1 MKSDWMDILVD
12 DAGDDVEITL
22 RGTFGLLQL
31 PAVREKIEMLIKG
44 PGCFFFLNLEKA
56 RFIDDAYLDLFLN
69 VLNRIRKQNAVFIL
83 ISSQEEHREYFSRY
97 SHILELYDNKK
108 IFRQSGILKQLKQ
121 VGINYS
127 KQTGLRLSP
136 GVAIAL
142 FVLLLGWFVTLF
154 SIVHSQSRNALE
166 QQALIM
172 NLENQKKRSVQ
183 EIEKLKSSLGSL
195 QNLGLVV
202 DSTTS
207 HAFGSIRDWV
217 SYLEFLENS
226 RREN

>member
-12 DAGDDVEITL
+12 DAGDEVVITL

-31 PAVREKIEMLIKG
+31 PGVREKLEMLIKG
-44 PGCFFFLNLEKA
+44 PGCFFFLNIESA
-56 RFIDDAYLDLFLN
+56 HFIDDAYLELFLN
-69 VLNRIRKQNAVFIL
+69 LLNRIKKQNAMLVFL
-83 ISSQEEHREYFSRY
+83 SSKEEHRNYFSRF
-97 SHILELYDNKK
+97 SHVLELYDNRKS
-108 IFRQSGILKQLKQ
+108 FRRSGLLKQLKQ

-154 SIVHSQSRNALE
+154 SIVYIQNKEILE
-166 QQALIM
+166 QQAQIIS
-172 NLENQKKRSVQ
+172 LENQKKRSIQ
-183 EIEKLKSSLGSL
+183 EIERLKSSLGSL
-195 QNLGLVV
+195 QHLGLVV

-217 SYLEFLENS
+217 GYLELLENS
-226 RREN
+226 RSSR